1 MPLEETIA
9 SLKSQRESLLDATKI
24 YKEAL
29 EDYRSD
35 QEKELIE
42 RTIEDLTKRIAA
54 LTSALHHLEAG
65 KRDAERLEQI
75 HQLAVYPADCATDLN
90 CDPDREFKL
99 RERIAD
105 LSFSTPTTEPQT

>member
-1 MPLEETIA
+1 MPLEETVSA
-9 SLKSQRESLLDATKI
+9 MRETLRKRRIWLDAGHWSMECENEVA
-24 YKEAL
+24 Y
-29 EDYRSD
+29 
-35 QEKELIE
+35 
-42 RTIEDLTKRIAA
+42 

-65 KRDAERLEQI
+65 KRAQERLEQI

-105 LSFSTPTTEPQT
+105 LSFSATTEEPQG